1 MKISSKIKIFSL
13 VSALFW
19 FSGFSALAQMAT
31 DRQPYAA
38 GKFYTADSSQ
48 LVKNLAFLF
57 GEAENHHPG
66 KVLAVISPHAGY
78 VYSGETAATAY
89 KQLDPEKD
97 YDNIFLIGSS
107 HTLHFEGASVYATG
121 DYITPLGKV
130 PVNRELA
137 QQLIDKNKNISFVEQ
152 AHTTEHSL
160 ENQLPFLQY
169 YLKKPFRIVPI
180 IIGNSDTRQLKSI
193 AKSLKPYLNNNNL
206 FVISSDF
213 SHYPLY
219 RDAQKAD
226 STTAKGILSNDP
238 DTFQKA
244 IKENAAQHY
253 PGLVTSACGQTS
265 ILTLLYMTQEMPG
278 VSYVPLQYTNS
289 GDVSFGDKSRVVGY
303 FALALTQKTKD
314 TEDFLTEDDKKQLLH
329 IARQTIEEYLA
340 HQQIP
345 EEDESKLSDNL
356 KVHSGAFVTL
366 NKFGSLRGCIGR
378 FIADEPLYKVVQQM
392 AIAAATQDYRFTT
405 VTPKELKNIDI
416 EISVL
421 TPLKKINSIDEIQ
434 LGRDGI
440 YIIKGNKGGT
450 FLPQVADETGWTKT
464 EFLGHCARDKAGIGW
479 DGWKDADIYTYQA
492 IVFSEEEFE

>member
-1 MKISSKIKIFSL
+1 
-13 VSALFW
+13 
-19 FSGFSALAQMAT
+19 
-31 DRQPYAA
+31 
-38 GKFYTADSSQ
+38 
-48 LVKNLAFLF
+48 
-57 GEAENHHPG
+57 
-66 KVLAVISPHAGY
+66 
-78 VYSGETAATAY
+78 
-89 KQLDPEKD
+89 
-97 YDNIFLIGSS
+97 
-107 HTLHFEGASVYATG
+107 
-121 DYITPLGKV
+121 
-130 PVNRELA
+130 
-137 QQLIDKNKNISFVEQ
+137 
-152 AHTTEHSL
+152 
-160 ENQLPFLQY
+160 
-169 YLKKPFRIVPI
+169 
-180 IIGNSDTRQLKSI
+180 
-193 AKSLKPYLNNNNL
+193 
-206 FVISSDF
+206 
-213 SHYPLY
+213 
-219 RDAQKAD
+219 
-226 STTAKGILSNDP
+226 
-238 DTFQKA
+238 
-244 IKENAAQHY
+244 
-253 PGLVTSACGQTS
+253 
-265 ILTLLYMTQEMPG
+265 MTQEMPG